1 MSTGGLWKSNFPK
14 SPLIEAWIQPTYC
27 NRANVDKKK
36 VEYGY
41 YYNFTA
47 VIGGVQ
53 PIPWDSKDKEIFA
66 MLDDII
72 LMRCTWR
79 KVSMAKGVFIWR
91 RASPLGRASPPWRDL
106 AIHCPRSR
114 LGGLEIFHI
123 NALKRAGPP
132 KRASKSKLRTHDKG
146 CFDQHFS
153 DNFSFHKLC

>member
-1 MSTGGLWKSNFPK
+1 M
-14 SPLIEAWIQPTYC
+14 
-27 NRANVDKKK
+27 
-36 VEYGY
+36 
-41 YYNFTA
+41 
-47 VIGGVQ
+47 
-53 PIPWDSKDKEIFA
+53 
-66 MLDDII
+66 DII
-72 LMRCTWR
+72 ITSLQLLVVCNQSHEIQRTKRFSPCWMTLYLCDVHGVRFQWLR
-79 KVSMAKGVFIWR
+79 GVFIWR

-106 AIHCPRSR
+106 AIDYPRSR